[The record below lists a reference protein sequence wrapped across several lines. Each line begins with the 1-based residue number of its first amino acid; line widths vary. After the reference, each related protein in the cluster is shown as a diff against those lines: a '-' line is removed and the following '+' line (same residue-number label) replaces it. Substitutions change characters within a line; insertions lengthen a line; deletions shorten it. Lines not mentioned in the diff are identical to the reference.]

1 MKANALFPWQHG
13 ESEQAAEVSRYVLV
27 ELAPLPVTCRSTLFN
42 DMVQESRYW
51 SLIKD
56 ESQPHLQREGPW
68 LLQLKQNKLEAL
80 STLDGIDCA
89 LQGGI
94 ESSLPGAEL
103 AIHMAPAM
111 VMENLHK
118 QRSLLRFYLPD
129 AITQLH
135 RDAQGNPENLLFAGV
150 NRWWYRNE
158 TSGWTALE
166 GRAPL
171 AKRTPWRLLVD
182 DARWRSLHGDP
193 EVMQMTSE
201 LVDFS
206 PALFTG
212 ICGCE
217 RPRHVAKALVQADS
231 HGLTATADRRTYV
244 YIQLSEGEGVWA
256 AEEMKALLQRAAKSE
271 APLADLLVAAHQQA
285 EEC

>member
-1 MKANALFPWQHG
+1 MVAAVKAKQTRGAVHAGWYRLC
-13 ESEQAAEVSRYVLV
+13 
-27 ELAPLPVTCRSTLFN
+27 VTGLDR
-42 DMVQESRYW
+42 
-51 SLIKD
+51 
-56 ESQPHLQREGPW
+56 
-68 LLQLKQNKLEAL
+68 KL
-80 STLDGIDCA
+80 
-89 LQGGI
+89 
-94 ESSLPGAEL
+94 LPGAEL

-111 VMENLHK
+111 VMENSNK

-135 RDAQGNPENLLFAGV
+135 RDAQGNPENLLFTGV

-171 AKRTPWRLLVD
+171 ARRTPWRLLVD

-193 EVMQMTSE
+193 EVMQLTSE